1 MWQITE
7 TTMVVHAEFY
17 NECAGNEHSKLN
29 KEAYYMN
36 FPINKALLELRH
48 IIPDYLL
55 AVQDNR
61 KGQYLDI
68 GIDDDG
74 IFIAC
79 YDRTGKHIRIECRG
93 NGRVTVRNK
102 EKQAF
107 FSLPNSDHG
116 IVCFIARSATMQ
128 RDFAEMLRKEFDFDI
143 DEIEL
148 NPVHCV
154 FN

>member
-1 MWQITE
+1 MI
-7 TTMVVHAEFY
+7 
-17 NECAGNEHSKLN
+17 
-29 KEAYYMN
+29 
-36 FPINKALLELRH
+36 IKALLELRY

-55 AVQDNR
+55 VAQDNR
-61 KGQYLDI
+61 KGQHLDI

-74 IFIAC
+74 IFIVC
-79 YDRTGKHIRIECRG
+79 YDRTGKHIRIQCRG

-116 IVCFIARSATMQ
+116 IVRFIARSASMQ

>member
-1 MWQITE
+1 M
-7 TTMVVHAEFY
+7 
-17 NECAGNEHSKLN
+17 K
-29 KEAYYMN
+29 
-36 FPINKALLELRH
+36 FPIMMKVPTIKALLELRY

-55 AVQDNR
+55 AAQDNR
-61 KGQYLDI
+61 KGQHLDI

-74 IFIAC
+74 IFVVC
-79 YDRTGKHIRIECRG
+79 YDRTGKHIRIQCRG

-128 RDFAEMLRKEFDFDI
+128 REFAELLRKEFDFDI
-143 DEIEL
+143 NEVEL
-148 NPVHCV
+148 NPMHSV